1 MEVLKDVSS
10 GLVPFL
16 ATPKAVVAVDAAY
29 PNRKIGLFFH
39 SLRHIYYLSAVILPT
54 FGNSN
59 RRIENTY
66 VYEESSHIFNLFN
79 RLSDRLPCANG
90 GRALLFQ
97 KS

>member
-29 PNRKIGLFFH
+29 QNRKIGLFFH

-59 RRIENTY
+59 GRIENTY
-66 VYEESSHIFNLFN
+66 IYEESSHIFNLFN